1 MNLAPYFF
9 IHTLFLFENGL
20 LYIFD
25 KNYFMKQF
33 SVILFWS
40 FFLFTTIA
48 SSQEKIYYTTTFE
61 ISKGLMT
68 GTYNEVI
75 AFYLVLEKEFPS
87 LSVYE
92 IGQTD
97 SGFPLHLVVFNPQ
110 KKNQKKTDKAFSKNG
125 KNVLL
130 INNGIHPGEPD
141 GIDATM
147 LLFRDYAENK
157 IPTPKNTIIATIPI
171 YNIGG
176 ALNRNS
182 TSRTNQN
189 GPEEYGFR
197 GNARNYDLNRDFIK
211 SDSKNAHAFAEIFH
225 WLNPDL
231 FIDNHVSNGADYQ
244 YVLTHLF
251 TQHNKL
257 GGELGNYLHTS
268 LMPQLE
274 DSLHQ
279 KNWDITPYVNV
290 FNEVPEKGFDQ
301 FMDSPRYSTGY
312 TSLFNTLGM
321 MVETHML
328 KPYKQRVD
336 GTYELMKTFINIA
349 DADADKIKTLR
360 RNLFEKNKIGS
371 YYPISWEVD
380 SSKTSILKFKGFEG
394 KMVPSAI
401 TGAERL
407 KYFRDKPFIK
417 DITYYNYY
425 KATDSVSIPSA
436 YIVPKG
442 YWNVIELL
450 KLNNIEFNE
459 FKNDTTISAEVYS
472 IKSFETV
479 KNPFEGHYLH
489 YKTEV
494 AKKTEN
500 VSVKSGDILVKTKQP
515 GVRYLLET
523 LEPSAPDSFFNWN
536 FFDAILQQKEG
547 FSPYVWEDMAEKFL
561 NENPEIKREFENKKH
576 NEPVFAKN
584 WYLQLDWIHKQSP
597 YYEKSHLRYPIVR
610 VGG

>member
-1 MNLAPYFF
+1 MKPIFV
-9 IHTLFLFENGL
+9 LFCLS
-20 LYIFD
+20 IFL
-25 KNYFMKQF
+25 
-33 SVILFWS
+33 I
-40 FFLFTTIA
+40 TTSTPA
-48 SSQEKIYYTTTFE
+48 QTFTTTFE
-61 ISKGLMT
+61 SSNGLKTATYGETIYYYTSLAIKYPSISIFQMG
-68 GTYNEVI
+68 E
-75 AFYLVLEKEFPS
+75 
-87 LSVYE
+87 
-92 IGQTD
+92 TD
-97 SGFPLHLVVFNPQ
+97 SGLPLHVIIFDPQ
-110 KKNQKKTDKAFSKNG
+110 NEKHSKENFSKNG
-125 KNVLL
+125 KNLLL

-147 LLFRDYAENK
+147 LLFRDLAENK
-157 IPTPKNTIIATIPI
+157 IPLPKNTIIAAIPI

-211 SDSKNAHAFAEIFH
+211 SDTKNARAFAEIFH
-225 WLNPDL
+225 LLNPDL

-251 TQHNKL
+251 TQHDKL

-274 DSLHQ
+274 NSLQQ
-279 KNWDITPYVNV
+279 KKWDITPYVNV
-290 FNEVPEKGFDQ
+290 FNQVPEIGFTQ

-312 TSLFNTLGM
+312 TTLFNTLGM

-328 KPYKQRVD
+328 KPYKQRVE

-349 DADADKIKTLR
+349 DADSEKIKNLR
-360 RNLFEKNKIGS
+360 KKSFEKYKVGN

-380 SSKTSILKFKGFEG
+380 SSKTSTLKFEGFEG
-394 KMVPSAI
+394 KMIPSNI
-401 TGAERL
+401 TGANRL
-407 KYFRDKPFIK
+407 KYFRDKPFTK
-417 DITYYNYY
+417 DVTYYNNF
-425 KATDSVSIPSA
+425 KATDSVKIPSA
-436 YIVPKG
+436 YIVPAG
-442 YWNVIELL
+442 YWNIIELL
-450 KLNNIEFNE
+450 KLNKIEFSVV
-459 FKNDTTISAEVYS
+459 KNDSTISAEVYH

-494 AKKTEN
+494 TKSTEN
-500 VSVKSGDILVKTKQP
+500 VTVEPGDILIKTKQP

-523 LEPSAPDSFFNWN
+523 LEPSAIDSFFNWN

-561 NENPEIKREFENKKH
+561 YENPEIKKEFEAKKKTDST
-576 NEPVFAKN
+576 FANN

>member
-1 MNLAPYFF
+1 MKPVFAILCWSV
-9 IHTLFLFENGL
+9 FLMA
-20 LYIFD
+20 IP
-25 KNYFMKQF
+25 MKAQQNNDF
-33 SVILFWS
+33 
-40 FFLFTTIA
+40 
-48 SSQEKIYYTTTFE
+48 TTTFE
-61 ISKGLMT
+61 SSNGLKT
-68 GTYNEVI
+68 GTYQEI
-75 AFYLVLEKEFPS
+75 IDFYLALEKKFPS
-87 LSVYE
+87 VKVFE
-92 IGQTD
+92 MGQTD
-97 SGFPLHLVVFNPQ
+97 SGFPLHVVVFDPENT
-110 KKNQKKTDKAFSKNG
+110 NQKNSKETFSKKG
-125 KNVLL
+125 KNLLL

-147 LLFRDYAENK
+147 LLFRDFAENK
-157 IPTPKNTIIATIPI
+157 IPLPKNTIIATIPV

-211 SDSKNAHAFAEIFH
+211 SDTKNARAFAEIFN

-244 YVLTHLF
+244 YILTHLF
-251 TQHNKL
+251 TQHDKL

-274 DSLHQ
+274 DSLHK

-290 FNEVPEKGFDQ
+290 FNQVPEIGFEQ

-312 TSLFNTLGM
+312 TTLFNTLGM

-328 KPYKQRVD
+328 KPYKQRVE
-336 GTYELMKTFINIA
+336 GTYELMKSFINIA
-349 DADADKIKTLR
+349 DKDSEKIKTLR
-360 RNLFEKNKIGS
+360 KNSFEKYKVGR

-380 SSKTSILKFKGFEG
+380 SSKTSTLKFEGFEG
-394 KMVPSAI
+394 KMVPSNI

-407 KYFRDKPFIK
+407 KYFRAKPFTK
-417 DITYYNYY
+417 DVTYYNFF
-425 KATDSVSIPSA
+425 KATDSVTIPSA

-450 KLNNIEFNE
+450 KLNNIEFSE
-459 FKNDTTISAEVYS
+459 IKNDSTISAEVYR
-472 IKSFETV
+472 IKKYETV
-479 KNPFEGHYLH
+479 KSPFEGHYLH

-494 AKKTEN
+494 TQTTEN
-500 VSVKSGDILVKTKQP
+500 VSLKKGDILVNTQQA

-523 LEPSAPDSFFNWN
+523 LEPSANDSFFNWN

-561 NENPEIKREFENKKH
+561 NENPEIKTEFENKKR
-576 NEPVFAKN
+576 NEPEFAKN
-584 WYLQLDWIHKQSP
+584 WYSQLDWIHKKSP

-610 VGG
+610 VGC